1 MCIAAFALD
10 VGPYAAVI
18 ISNRDEWLHRP
29 AQAMAWWPETE
40 MLAGKDLTAGGTWLG
55 LTKSG
60 RFALITNI
68 RGSSLDEK
76 QYPNSRGKLPLLWLS
91 GKQNLA
97 EFSDFLNYSA
107 SDFAGYNIVYG
118 CLSTRQLQHFNNQER
133 VVNTLVRGQIHGLS
147 NASLDTPWPKLVSLK
162 RALENILSSEISTT
176 DDSKHLL
183 LNALNDKTSFDDS
196 PLSAI
201 NVEVADFHG
210 TGNTYG
216 RRCSTV
222 ILIEHSGAVHVEEN
236 QRDGNSNGFE
246 WQSCFKCINS

>member
-10 VGPYAAVI
+10 VGPFAAVI

-29 AQAMAWWPETE
+29 TQAMAWWPETE

-60 RFALITNI
+60 RFALVTNI

-91 GKQNLA
+91 GKQSLA
-97 EFSDFLNYSA
+97 EFTDFLKHCADDY
-107 SDFAGYNIVYG
+107 AGYNIVYG
-118 CLSTRQLQHFNNQER
+118 CLNMRQLQHFNNQKR
-133 VVNTLVRGQIHGLS
+133 VVHTLVGGQIHALS

-162 RALENILSSEISTT
+162 QALEKVLSSEISTI
-176 DDSKHLL
+176 DNSKRLL
-183 LNALNDKTSFDDS
+183 LNALADKTSFDDS

-201 NVEVADFHG
+201 NVEVTDFQG

-222 ILIEHSGAVHVEEN
+222 ILIEHSGAVHVEET
-236 QRDGNSNGFE
+236 QRDGSSNGFE
-246 WQSCFKCINS
+246 WQSCF